1 MGRSVKLDVSPT
13 HLLIWS
19 CIASQLRQR
28 WKRELSQVDIWRGL
42 PLYKYKWDLA
52 LVALCMSTSIS
63 GYLALVALCIR
74 SLHLM
79 GSGNLMPVQV
89 DSIFGH

>member
-28 WKRELSQVDIWRGL
+28 WKRELSQVGSGTGC
-42 PLYKYKWDLA
+42 PLYEYKYKW
-52 LVALCMSTSIS
+52 VS
-63 GYLALVALCIR
+63 GGCPLYKVIA
-74 SLHLM
+74 SD
-79 GSGNLMPVQV
+79 GKW
-89 DSIFGH
+89 